1 MFDFKSIK
9 RVPQNLSDI
18 VLSATQRKTPT
29 VIRKTHPLPK
39 IRAFYTRKVKFCA
52 NEYVKK
58 LSNIVS
64 SFPHVDDIH
73 PFYND
78 LINVLYDKSQFKAAL
93 GHLNT
98 TQKFIRNI
106 GNEYIRLVKYG
117 TSLFA
122 CKQLKV
128 AAFGKMTKYAEKLK
142 DTLTYLEEVRQHMS
156 RLPVIYPEKR
166 TLLLVGLP
174 NTGKS
179 SFMNILSS
187 ADVDVQ
193 PYPFTTRSLFLG
205 HFDYKE
211 LDWQIIDSPGLL
223 NTDLSKMN
231 NIEMQSVTALAH
243 INSIILF
250 FIDISGSSGYS
261 VRDQINLYQGIAPMI
276 DKKILVVLSK
286 SDLHE
291 EVGFSN
297 TQSGGTINEDLDF
310 LKQFLSDK
318 NVLICSA
325 HVPTSVFEAREHACN
340 IHLDLSVSEK
350 INKSLP
356 FNKLNVIEPKKMS
369 EKSQNMIRNE
379 KIVTEKDLERLDE
392 DYIFDERENYLT
404 NEKYDIIPEIINGM
418 NIVDYLDKNLD
429 MQEAERIL
437 DRAREILNKDY
448 DTFDPLLKRELDG
461 RIKVTNIISKENKR
475 SNMTESMRNDI
486 RKLKS
491 QLPDAQPKVK
501 GPKQPFA
508 KQKETIYNM
517 KPKHLYR

>member
-9 RVPQNLSDI
+9 RVPQNLPDI

-29 VIRKTHPLPK
+29 VIRKAHPLPK
-39 IRAFYTRKVKFCA
+39 IRSFYTRKIKFCA
-52 NEYVKK
+52 NEYVNR
-58 LSNIVS
+58 LSSIVS

-78 LINVLYDKSQFKAAL
+78 LVNVLYDKSQFKTAL

-98 TQKFIRNI
+98 TQKFIKNI

-117 TSLFA
+117 TCLFA

-142 DTLTYLEEVRQHMS
+142 DTLIYLEEVRQHMS
-156 RLPVIYPEKR
+156 RLPVIYPERR

-205 HFDYKE
+205 HFSYKE

-250 FIDISGSSGYS
+250 FIDISGASGYS
-261 VRDQINLYQGIAPMI
+261 IEEQINLYQSIAPMI
-276 DKKILVVLSK
+276 DKNILILLSK

-291 EVGFSN
+291 EMGFKN
-297 TQSGGTINEDLDF
+297 IDIEKYENKELNLLRKF
-310 LKQFLSDK
+310 LADK
-318 NVLICSA
+318 KVLVCSA
-325 HVPTSVFEAREHACN
+325 HFPTSVHEVKEYACN
-340 IHLDLSVSEK
+340 VHLDLSVSEK
-350 INKSLP
+350 INKPLP
-356 FNKLNVIEPKKMS
+356 LTKLNVVEPENILDKS
-369 EKSQNMIRNE
+369 ENMIRNE
-379 KIVTEKDLERLDE
+379 KIVTEKELELLEE
-392 DYIFDERENYLT
+392 DYIFDERKNYLI
-404 NEKYDIIPEIINGM
+404 NEKYDIIPEIMNGM
-418 NIVDYLDKNLD
+418 NIVDYLDKNID
-429 MQEAERIL
+429 MNEAESILEQARRIL
-437 DRAREILNKDY
+437 NRDY
-448 DTFDPLLKRELDG
+448 DTFDPSLKRELDSL
-461 RIKVTNIISKENKR
+461 IKVTNIISKENKR
-475 SNMTESMRNDI
+475 SDMTDAMRNDI
-486 RKLKS
+486 RKSKS
-491 QLPDAQPKVK
+491 QLPDALPKVK
-501 GPKQPFA
+501 GPKQPIP
-508 KQKETIYNM
+508 KQKKPIYNM
-517 KPKHLYR
+517 RPKHLYR